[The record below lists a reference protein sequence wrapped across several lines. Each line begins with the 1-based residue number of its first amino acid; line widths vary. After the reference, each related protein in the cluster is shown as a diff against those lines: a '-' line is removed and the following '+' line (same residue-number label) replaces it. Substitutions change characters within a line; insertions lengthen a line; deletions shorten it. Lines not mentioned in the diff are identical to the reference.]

1 MTSANT
7 KAKRVL
13 TVGHSNH
20 TLESFLSLLRS
31 NSVEVVVEVRSYP
44 YSNYSPQFD
53 REALKSALAKAGIKY
68 VDLGKQLGGRPEG
81 AEFYDRDGHV
91 RYDRVASA
99 QFFATGLERLE
110 EGASRYRVA
119 VLCSEEDPAVC
130 HRGVLIGRVL
140 RERGYE
146 VEHIRGDGTRQAD
159 REVFAPPAEAPQAS
173 LFEHAKEPAWK
184 SIPSVLPKRKRKNS
198 SGA

>member
-1 MTSANT
+1 MPLHANG
-7 KAKRVL
+7 KRIL

-20 TLESFLSLLRS
+20 SLEHFIGLLRS
-31 NSVEVVVEVRSYP
+31 NSVEVVAEVRSYP

-53 REALKSALAKAGIKY
+53 REGLRSALAKAAIKY

-81 AEFYDRDGHV
+81 AEFYDGDGRV
-91 RYDRVASA
+91 RYDRVAA
-99 QFFATGLERLE
+99 TEFFASGLQRLE
-110 EGASRYRVA
+110 EGASRYCVA
-119 VLCSEEDPAVC
+119 LLCSEEDPAVC
-130 HRGVLIGRVL
+130 HRGVLISRVL
-140 RERGYE
+140 SGRGYE
-146 VEHIRGDGTRQAD
+146 VEHIRGDGTRQPD
-159 REVFAPPAEAPQAS
+159 SEVFVQPVEQQAS